1 MEFFF
6 EDIVDGL
13 VVKCFVNYY
22 EICVFI
28 YYNIGGFYIVFF
40 DKGNFFNCVI
50 FDWKGFSVEGNM
62 VGEIVFIKEDC
73 VRIVSVVVDEDMDF
87 MVVDRMFYNWF
98 VCDVFEKEFYDKI

>member
-1 MEFFF
+1 
-6 EDIVDGL
+6 
-13 VVKCFVNYY
+13 
-22 EICVFI
+22 
-28 YYNIGGFYIVFF
+28 
-40 DKGNFFNCVI
+40 
-50 FDWKGFSVEGNM
+50 M